1 MSEAELIQRSDEW
14 RTARCGSLGASSVHE
29 AIARTK
35 TGWGAS
41 RANRMAALIVERLT
55 GAPEESYI
63 NAAMQHGIDTE
74 PEARNAYIFL
84 TDAGVT
90 EIGLMRHPSIVGSHA
105 SPDGLVEPD
114 GLLEIKCPQPATHLD
129 FLLNKAIPDKYQI
142 QMQWQMACTGRQ
154 WCDFVSYHPSFPP
167 RLRLFIKR
175 VPRDDARIAELEF
188 LVTAFLAELD
198 LTVAALEEL

>member
-29 AIARTK
+29 AIAHTK

-90 EIGLMRHPSIVGSHA
+90 EIGLTRHPSIVGSHA

-142 QMQWQMACTGRQ
+142 QMQWQMACCGRA
-154 WCDFVSYHPSFPP
+154 WADFVSYNASFPP
-167 RLRLFIKR
+167 HLRMFLQRIKR
-175 VPRDDARIAELEF
+175 DDGSDCLF
-188 LVTAFLAELD
+188 LLW
-198 LTVAALEEL
+198 LTTVNV